1 MIKMM
6 TTGLRAMILGLALTL
21 GAPSLLLAGNSVIP
35 DLETMELVGK
45 ARMKVL
51 FWNVYDAQLYAPGGR
66 WSGDGSYALS
76 LTYLRDLYGEKIAER
91 SIQEMRKQGFSD
103 ESTLERWFEL
113 LASIIPDVSDQN
125 TIVGVADAQANTRFY
140 LDGELIGEIRE
151 PDFTRAFF
159 SIWLGERTSEPELR
173 DQLLGGQS

>member
-1 MIKMM
+1 M
-6 TTGLRAMILGLALTL
+6 TGS
-21 GAPSLLLAGNSVIP
+21 PSLVG
-35 DLETMELVGK
+35 DETEV
-45 ARMKVL
+45 
-51 FWNVYDAQLYAPGGR
+51 
-66 WSGDGSYALS
+66 
-76 LTYLRDLYGEKIAER
+76 
-91 SIQEMRKQGFSD
+91 
-103 ESTLERWFEL
+103 EL